1 MESIFYIYHFLN
13 EMSDL
18 NRRSLNYIDYKLDI
32 IIIIIIYHYLH
43 SH

>member
-32 IIIIIIYHYLH
+32 IIIIYHYLH